1 MSSRG
6 ITHNNLQIDYDK
18 IKRQKHSSEGFQSN
32 SNDPI
37 AGSPTITL
45 LRLFLPPIQSIRS
58 HFLVKGP
65 GDSQWVSVGRN
76 DGRCVQTAGTYSTRY
91 SWACLQGIPSSSPKI
106 ATNYPIH
113 GSEFVVH
120 PIFRWQQHVRLPIV
134 ARVPPRVSKG
144 ITDLI

>member
-1 MSSRG
+1 MTEIIEVRVLN
-6 ITHNNLQIDYDK
+6 H
-18 IKRQKHSSEGFQSN
+18 
-32 SNDPI
+32 NDPI

-58 HFLVKGP
+58 NFPIKGP
-65 GDSQWVSVGRN
+65 CNSQWVSVGRN

-113 GSEFVVH
+113 G
-120 PIFRWQQHVRLPIV
+120 
-134 ARVPPRVSKG
+134 
-144 ITDLI
+144 